1 MPLEQF
7 EHVSVQSQLILH
19 SVACAPRAVLKF
31 QCPILILYSMLSA
44 FRAFPDMSVEQFPTC
59 PCPVLILHFVLF
71 AFRAVL
77 TCPCPV
83 LILHS
88 LLFAFRAVPACPCP
102 VSILHSVL
110 FAFRA
115 VPNMSVSSLNSS
127 LCIIY
132 PYSRSE
138 RVIVQSSFFTLCCL
152 PLEQFPT
159 CPCPVLILY
168 SASSV
173 PIAVPNVSV
182 SSLNTFFTLYHLP
195 HD

>member
-7 EHVSVQSQLILH
+7 QHVSVQSQLILH

-59 PCPVLILHFVLF
+59 PY
-71 AFRAVL
+71 
-77 TCPCPV
+77 PV

-88 LLFAFRAVPACPCP
+88 
-102 VSILHSVL
+102 IL

-115 VPNMSVSSLNSS
+115 VPNVSVSSLNSS

-138 RVIVQSSFFTLCCL
+138 RVSVQSSFFTLCCL

-182 SSLNTFFTLYHLP
+182 SSLSLIHI
-195 HD
+195 